1 MNMRNKKLKSKTTAD
16 DGLYYKKLASKTY
29 NVTHNVANNVKKRK
43 RNK

>member
-1 MNMRNKKLKSKTTAD
+1 MNMCNKKLKSKMTAD
-16 DGLYYKKLASKTY
+16 DELFYKKLASKLH

>member
-16 DGLYYKKLASKTY
+16 DELYYKKLALKLH